1 MRGLLGMDLALG
13 RERPGAGT
21 VSRFARCRV
30 HVQRTL
36 LATLVAAALQFSL
49 VASAAAASQPSDA
62 DLAKMLAA
70 VGFSGGRLTLA
81 LQIVFAESGGN
92 PQAINPSGARG
103 IFQFMPNTLAD
114 DRCAY
119 DPACASQAAYRI
131 TNGGVD
137 WHKWETF
144 TTGVYQRYESRALAA
159 LGQAG
164 VTSNLVSIGLP
175 GLDPQKA
182 VYQAIAGLLYSM
194 DRLIITEMERLW
206 NPMVTGTDDLN
217 GRTNFGQALVVD
229 NSHLRSM
236 WGISLG
242 IAIGSMLVLL
252 LTLSAVLWMVR
263 SAVGV
268 QHGLARNLVY
278 FFASVILMAGS
289 FFLITQ
295 VIAID
300 NALVSAVNSQVTVEL
315 RALPAY
321 QNLGLKDP
329 TTIQE
334 IDQLLQAISLFL
346 IGLFIGLELIFLFV
360 IYFIRLILI
369 WVLVVLAPFV
379 LAVGI
384 LPGARG
390 IVVYWSRLLLATI
403 FLKFVNVL
411 VFMTFVLMGATSAAG
426 LFNELLVVTML
437 LFMILVPGTL
447 FRAMAEPHLA
457 IASVQETWSRTT
469 HYTPLRVAGGQL
481 WSRIRGR

>member
-1 MRGLLGMDLALG
+1 LRRTAPVALA
-13 RERPGAGT
+13 
-21 VSRFARCRV
+21 
-30 HVQRTL
+30 
-36 LATLVAAALQFSL
+36 VA
-49 VASAAAASQPSDA
+49 
-62 DLAKMLAA
+62 
-70 VGFSGGRLTLA
+70 LTLA
-81 LQIVFAESGGN
+81 F
-92 PQAINPSGARG
+92 
-103 IFQFMPNTLAD
+103 
-114 DRCAY
+114 
-119 DPACASQAAYRI
+119 ACAAPAFAASASPSPSPSAS
-131 TNGGVD
+131 V
-137 WHKWETF
+137 
-144 TTGVYQRYESRALAA
+144 SPSPSAP
-159 LGQAG
+159 GQ
-164 VTSNLVSIGLP
+164 VQLP
-175 GLDPQKA
+175 SLPSLDPQKLI
-182 VYQAIAGLLYSM
+182 YQTIAGILYSM
-194 DRLIITEMERLW
+194 DRLLMTEMEGLW

-242 IAIGSMLVLL
+242 IATGSMLVLL
-252 LTLSAVLWMVR
+252 FTLSAVLWMFR

-268 QHGLARNLVY
+268 QHDLARNLVY

-426 LFNELLVVTML
+426 LFNVLLVVTML
-437 LFMILVPGTL
+437 LFMILVPGAL

-469 HYTPLRVAGGQL
+469 HYTPLRVAGAQFL
-481 WSRIRGR
+481 SRLRRS